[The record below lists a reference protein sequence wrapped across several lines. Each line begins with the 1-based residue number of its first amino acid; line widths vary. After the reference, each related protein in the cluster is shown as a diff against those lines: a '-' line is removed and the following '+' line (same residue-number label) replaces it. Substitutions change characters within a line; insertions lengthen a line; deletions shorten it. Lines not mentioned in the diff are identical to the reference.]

1 MLYKIK
7 FIIIITRHEEMT
19 LHTVVQ
25 VGKVNLTTLTQLAS
39 EPKHNNTFKIE
50 NYNELKGLLDNLQKK
65 IYNIEGKM
73 QMEGKLKLSD
83 RSS

>member
-1 MLYKIK
+1 
-7 FIIIITRHEEMT
+7 MT

-39 EPKHNNTFKIE
+39 EPKYNNTFKIE

-83 RSS
+83 RKQLMKT